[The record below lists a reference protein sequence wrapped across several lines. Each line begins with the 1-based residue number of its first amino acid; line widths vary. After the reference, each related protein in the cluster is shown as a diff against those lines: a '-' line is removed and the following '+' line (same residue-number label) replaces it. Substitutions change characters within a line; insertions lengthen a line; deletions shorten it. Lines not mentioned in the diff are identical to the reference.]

1 MKRTLVTVLSILCTL
16 SIYSQSLNGS
26 SEYRKI
32 YLSINAGWDFVQGTS
47 NTTFSDNFTL
57 PLTKSGFTPG
67 IDAAYFFTKNYGVGI
82 KYRFYKK
89 SWESTSITEYTE
101 PGYDGIV
108 YNIQGCSFKDETHM
122 VGPAF
127 FARWSLGDS
136 RWRVSTNAGV
146 VYVHNKISEILSAT
160 AIRYVPNEP
169 VFGPTD
175 PNNSTAL
182 IDYGDLSGG
191 TIGFALS
198 AGIRYQILP
207 FLGAGISANGLFASI
222 SKMEPV
228 DVSRKI
234 NRIGVSAAIDISF

>member
-89 SWESTSITEYTE
+89 SWESTSIT
-101 PGYDGIV
+101 
-108 YNIQGCSFKDETHM
+108 
-122 VGPAF
+122 
-127 FARWSLGDS
+127 
-136 RWRVSTNAGV
+136 
-146 VYVHNKISEILSAT
+146 
-160 AIRYVPNEP
+160 
-169 VFGPTD
+169 
-175 PNNSTAL
+175 
-182 IDYGDLSGG
+182 
-191 TIGFALS
+191 
-198 AGIRYQILP
+198 
-207 FLGAGISANGLFASI
+207 
-222 SKMEPV
+222 
-228 DVSRKI
+228 
-234 NRIGVSAAIDISF
+234 